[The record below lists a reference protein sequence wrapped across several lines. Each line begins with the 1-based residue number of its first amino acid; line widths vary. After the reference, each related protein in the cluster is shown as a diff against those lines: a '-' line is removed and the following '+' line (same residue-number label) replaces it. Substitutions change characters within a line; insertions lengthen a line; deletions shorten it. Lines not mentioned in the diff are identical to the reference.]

1 MPGDDSKVFL
11 VSPNFYPSVGGVE
24 SHLIELI
31 QGVSDVEF
39 AVLANWRPDANRAA
53 ELFPNVEFHYAW
65 PSDRSLR
72 RWLAS
77 SRVTVGLYRSMRATF
92 ELLRL
97 MNRRQWFQEVAADV
111 VHFHFLDLDQ
121 ASRLARRLGAPSAI
135 HDWCEKSVEPV
146 GSSAGLLLTDHT
158 VFTSPSDI
166 VPEEA
171 KAALLETFGN
181 IVSVDSKSFEV
192 VRAYQADHPGRSWFI
207 PNSVNT
213 DVFHPSRRPRDAF
226 RVGFAG
232 RAGKPGEE
240 ILEEVIRELGSSV
253 AWRFAAAG
261 ELHDVRR
268 GVSAR
273 VRADIELFHNLD
285 YLHMPE
291 FYSAIDVLLNPFPGE
306 GVGRTSLEAMAC
318 GVPVVAVGRGD
329 KYPIRN
335 GETGYVLPPDPKI
348 IAETILGLQKD
359 LELTESMG
367 RTARATVE
375 REFSNRT
382 VLPTL
387 RAVYSQLAD
396 NVRA

>member
-39 AVLANWRPDANRAA
+39 AVLANWRPDSDRAA

-77 SRVTVGLYRSMRATF
+77 SRATVGLYRSMRATF

-97 MNRRQWFQEVAADV
+97 LNRRQWFREVAADI

-121 ASRLARRLGAPSAI
+121 ASRLARRLGAPYAI
-135 HDWCEKSVEPV
+135 RGWCRRSVEPIC
-146 GSSAGLLLTDHT
+146 SSAGVLLTDHT

-171 KAALLETFGN
+171 KTALLETFRN
-181 IVSVDSKSFEV
+181 IVSVDSGSFEV
-192 VRAYQADHPGRSWFI
+192 VKVYQENHPGRSWFI

-213 DVFHPSRRPRDAF
+213 DVFHPSSRARDEF
-226 RVGFAG
+226 RVGFVG
-232 RAGKPGEE
+232 RAGKPGEG
-240 ILEEVIRELGSSV
+240 ILEQVVREIGSSV

-273 VRADIELFHNLD
+273 VPVDVELFHNLD
-285 YLHMPE
+285 YLRMPE
-291 FYSAIDVLLNPFPGE
+291 FYSAIDVLFNPFPGE

-318 GVPVVAVGRGD
+318 GVPVVAVGQGD

-335 GETGYVLPPDPKI
+335 GETGYVLPPDPKT
-348 IAETILGLQKD
+348 IAETIRRLKKD
-359 LELTESMG
+359 PELSEEMG
-367 RTARATVE
+367 RRARATVD
-375 REFSNRT
+375 REFSSRT
-382 VLPTL
+382 VLPAL
-387 RAVYSQLAD
+387 RAVYSQLAAS
-396 NVRA
+396 VGA

>member
-11 VSPNFYPSVGGVE
+11 ISPNFYPSVGGVE

-39 AVLANWRPDANRAA
+39 AVLANWRPDADRAA
-53 ELFPNVEFHYAW
+53 ELFPDVEFHYAW

-72 RWLAS
+72 RLFAW
-77 SRVTVGLYRSMRATF
+77 SRATVGFYRSMRATF

-97 MNRRQWFQEVAADV
+97 LNRRRWFREIAADI

-121 ASRLARRLGAPSAI
+121 ASRLARRLGAPYAI
-135 HDWCEKSVEPV
+135 RGLCKKSVEPIGRSTGV
-146 GSSAGLLLTDHT
+146 LLTDHT

-166 VPEEA
+166 VPDEA
-171 KAALLETFGN
+171 KTALLETFRN
-181 IVSVDSKSFEV
+181 IVSVDSGSFEV
-192 VRAYQADHPGRSWFI
+192 VKAYQEDHPGRSWFI

-213 DVFHPSRRPRDAF
+213 DVFRPSSQARDEF

-232 RAGKPGEE
+232 RAGKPGEG
-240 ILEEVIRELGSSV
+240 ILEEVVREIGSSV
-253 AWRFAAAG
+253 VWRFAAAG
-261 ELHDVRR
+261 ELHDIKR

-273 VRADIELFHNLD
+273 VPADIELFHNLD

-291 FYSAIDVLLNPFPGE
+291 FYSAIDVLFNPFPGE

-318 GVPVVAVGRGD
+318 GVPVVAVGKGD

-335 GETGYVLPPDPKI
+335 GETGYVLPRDPKT
-348 IAETILGLQKD
+348 IAETILRLKND
-359 LELTESMG
+359 PELTEAMG
-367 RTARATVE
+367 RRARATVE

-382 VLPTL
+382 VLPAL
-387 RAVYSQLAD
+387 RAVYSQVATS
-396 NVRA
+396 VGA